1 MDIDV
6 SAAVVVVITIAIVEP
21 TLEVSWLVDV
31 ALVDSSEVVVERS
44 EVGC

>member
-1 MDIDV
+1 VDIDV